1 MILHLDMDAF
11 FASVEQMDN
20 PSLRGKP
27 VIVGGGNRGVV
38 ATASYEARV
47 FGIHS
52 AMPIATARK
61 LCPHGLFIH
70 GRHQRYSELSA
81 RVMEAL
87 GDFSPIIQK
96 ASIDEAY
103 LDVSGLGHLWPNY
116 QELALAVKGRVAR
129 ATGGLTCS
137 IGIAPVKFLAK
148 ICSDINKP
156 NGVFILM
163 PENVS
168 PFLAKLEVTRL
179 PGVGKR
185 MAASLAGIGV
195 TTVEQL
201 CRLSREFLIS
211 RYGKWGAVLHDRAHG
226 IDPRQVH
233 ENPPAKSESSENTFD
248 EDIADRE
255 ILNHALLRHAER
267 VGAALRKQGLAGRTI
282 TVKIKFSDFRQIT
295 RSKTIQ
301 GRINASQAIFET
313 ACSILRNT
321 RLPRPVR
328 LIGICVS
335 GFDARPEQLVLP
347 GLNLSDSKNSPGRQ
361 TQMEKM
367 RRLDHV
373 GDMLRERFGKDIIRR
388 ASIGRCQEQAHHFGE

>member
-27 VIVGGGNRGVV
+27 VIIGGGNRGVV

-70 GRHQRYSELSA
+70 GRHQRYSDLSA
-81 RVMEAL
+81 RVMEVL
-87 GDFSPIIQK
+87 GAFSPIIQK

-103 LDVSGLGHLWPNY
+103 LDVSGIGHLWPNY
-116 QELALAVKGRVAR
+116 MELAQAIKKRVAQ

-163 PENVS
+163 PESV
-168 PFLAKLEVTRL
+168 PTFLARLEVKRL
-179 PGVGKR
+179 PGVGKS
-185 MAASLAGIGV
+185 MATSLAGIGI

-226 IDPRQVH
+226 IDTRPVH

-248 EDIADRE
+248 EDITDSE
-255 ILNHALLRHAER
+255 ILEVSLLRHAER
-267 VGAALRKQGLAGRTI
+267 VGEALRKQGLAGRTI

-301 GRINASQAIFET
+301 SRINASQTIFEI
-313 ACSILRNT
+313 ARVILHNT
-321 RLPRPVR
+321 LLTQPVR
-328 LIGICVS
+328 LIGLCVS

-347 GLNLSDSKNSPGRQ
+347 GINLSDNKNSSVRKAQ
-361 TQMEKM
+361 LEKL

-373 GDMLRERFGKDIIRR
+373 GDILQERFGRGIIRR
-388 ASIGRCQEQAHHFGE
+388 ASTGRSQEQTHHFGD